1 MSCLRKMIQF
11 RKHWRINIHEGSQ
24 CQKCDS
30 CSVVDLTL
38 TTRNHF
44 ALLSISLL
52 LIKREM
58 EEESENTFNDGR
70 LGISRPHH
78 EPLMRSVSEFGFN
91 HRPSR
96 LRLPPGLQHQSRSCT
111 YSLNAARQRT
121 ISLNLNCNVV
131 NTEREPIL
139 LNENSNKTIFVQGR

>member
-44 ALLSISLL
+44 ALLSLL
-52 LIKREM
+52 LIKKKM

>member
-44 ALLSISLL
+44 ALLSLL
-52 LIKREM
+52 LIKKEM
-58 EEESENTFNDGR
+58 DEESENTFNDGR

>member
-44 ALLSISLL
+44 ALLSLL
-52 LIKREM
+52 LIKKEM
-58 EEESENTFNDGR
+58 EEESENTFNDVR

>member
-44 ALLSISLL
+44 ALLSLR
-52 LIKREM
+52 LIKKEM
-58 EEESENTFNDGR
+58 DEESENTFNDGR

>member
-1 MSCLRKMIQF
+1 
-11 RKHWRINIHEGSQ
+11 
-24 CQKCDS
+24 
-30 CSVVDLTL
+30 
-38 TTRNHF
+38 
-44 ALLSISLL
+44 
-52 LIKREM
+52 M
-58 EEESENTFNDGR
+58 EDESENTFNDVQ

-96 LRLPPGLQHQSRSCT
+96 IRLPPALQHQSRSL
-111 YSLNAARQRT
+111 SAARQRT

>member
-1 MSCLRKMIQF
+1 
-11 RKHWRINIHEGSQ
+11 
-24 CQKCDS
+24 
-30 CSVVDLTL
+30 
-38 TTRNHF
+38 
-44 ALLSISLL
+44 
-52 LIKREM
+52 M

>member
-44 ALLSISLL
+44 ALLSLL
-52 LIKREM
+52 LIKKEM

>member
-11 RKHWRINIHEGSQ
+11 RKHWRINIHKGSQ

-44 ALLSISLL
+44 ALLSLL
-52 LIKREM
+52 LIKKEM
-58 EEESENTFNDGR
+58 DEESENTFNDGR

>member
-1 MSCLRKMIQF
+1 MSCLRKIIQF

-44 ALLSISLL
+44 ALLSLL
-52 LIKREM
+52 LIKKEM

>member
-1 MSCLRKMIQF
+1 MIQF
-11 RKHWRINIHEGSQ
+11 RKHWRINIHEGRQ

-44 ALLSISLL
+44 ALLSLL
-52 LIKREM
+52 LIKKEM